1 MQPIRACVGCDR
13 TRSDSDPTCATRVA
27 LKSLA
32 PHILELGNEI
42 GMLDGLIDVLFSEI
56 GLHSEVRAGLTD
68 PVIFTLRA
76 GRRAGAQLTIENPP
90 EPNTPAVS

>member
-1 MQPIRACVGCDR
+1 LAAPPRYRVNRGGGYGTSGPVIPHAADPCLRRVRPDAIGFR
-13 TRSDSDPTCATRVA
+13 DPTCATRVA

-56 GLHSEVRAGLTD
+56 RLRSEVRAGLTD
-68 PVIFTLRA
+68 
-76 GRRAGAQLTIENPP
+76 Q
-90 EPNTPAVS
+90 